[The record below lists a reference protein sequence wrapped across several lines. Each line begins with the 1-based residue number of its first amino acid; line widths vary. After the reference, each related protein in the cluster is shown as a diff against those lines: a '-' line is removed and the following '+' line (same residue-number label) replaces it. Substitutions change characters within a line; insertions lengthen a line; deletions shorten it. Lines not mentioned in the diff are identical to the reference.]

1 MRVFDLERLQNGSRR
16 YIKYSFLFVRAEAHF
31 YILMVFVLIG
41 VATLLGMSAYFFGLF
56 DPDSLRA
63 EGISGEYDSG
73 FRYLAVVP
81 QTYFRSWSMV
91 RGLFCAFNDH
101 SYWTC

>member
-1 MRVFDLERLQNGSRR
+1 MRVFDLERLRNWFSPG
-16 YIKYSFLFVRAEAHF
+16 YIKYSLSVRSRRSPLFIF
-31 YILMVFVLIG
+31 FMVFVLIG

-73 FRYLAVVP
+73 FFDTLL
-81 QTYFRSWSMV
+81 WSLKHFLDP
-91 RGLFCAFNDH
+91 GAWSED
-101 SYWTC
+101 Y